1 MVISNRENKVVKFI
15 VPLKELNNLVHVQ
28 IKQVISILETN
39 FNFTA
44 QTQLSNFITKFAFWP
59 VRQI

>member
-44 QTQLSNFITKFAFWP
+44 QTQLSNFITKFAF
-59 VRQI
+59 